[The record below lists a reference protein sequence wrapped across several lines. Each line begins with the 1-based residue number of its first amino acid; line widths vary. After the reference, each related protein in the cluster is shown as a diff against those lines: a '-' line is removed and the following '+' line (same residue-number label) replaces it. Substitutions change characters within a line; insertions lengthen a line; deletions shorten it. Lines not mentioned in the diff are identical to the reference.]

1 MKRTLIAATIIVLAL
16 ACQDEQLIAEK
27 SSSDLIIKT
36 GTICGWCSMND
47 TLSINGN
54 VVRYVNYTQCDNS
67 KPTVEK
73 IEEISSAKVDSLLS
87 LLNFDEFKKIDLNT
101 CNVCFDGC
109 DTWIIIKKG
118 TEVHQI
124 RFTGNETQLQPIR
137 TFVDRLNAMKTN
149 YK

>member
-1 MKRTLIAATIIVLAL
+1 MKKILIAATIIVLAL

-67 KPTVEK
+67 KPAVEK
-73 IEEISSAKVDSLLS
+73 IEEISSAEVDSLLS

-109 DTWIIIKKG
+109 DTWIFIKKG
-118 TEVHQI
+118 TETHQI